1 MSLNSSVIEGETM
14 TGRSEVVITRAEER
28 KREVWDDPVRG
39 RVSWFTLFSSD
50 RTPTDSMCGGV
61 AEIVPGGGSLQ
72 THRHEQPEIYFITE
86 GTGILMIDD
95 REITVSSG
103 SAVFIPGN
111 VEHGLRNESQAIL
124 RLFYVLPTGAFGDV
138 VYRFRDE
145 G

>member
-1 MSLNSSVIEGETM
+1 M
-14 TGRSEVVITRAEER
+14 TARSEVVITRAEER